1 MTATTRF
8 LDVLHG
14 RQPDTTPVWI
24 MRQAG
29 RYLPEYRELRAR
41 HEFLELCRIP
51 ELAAEVT
58 LQPLRR
64 FPLDAAILFSDIL
77 IPLAGMGQALAFHE
91 GEGPRLE
98 PVRSE
103 ADLAALDPG
112 RVPEANAFVPAAIR
126 LLKGEL
132 AGRTPLIGFAGAPF
146 TLACYAV
153 EGGGSHNFRWVKG
166 MMFQRPE
173 LFHRLMD
180 TITRALEHYIG
191 LQLAA
196 GIDAFQ
202 LFDTWGGVLARPH
215 YEAFALPYAKRLL
228 AAVGAAGVPAVYFV
242 LDGAHLLDLAAGA
255 GAPALGVDWRT
266 PLARVREHVGPDL
279 VLQGNLDPAALYGTP
294 AALRRETAAVIAGAG
309 ERHVFNLGHG
319 VWPDAPVDAVARLVD
334 LVHELGRRGER

>member
-1 MTATTRF
+1 MNPTTRF

-14 RQPDTTPVWI
+14 RRPDTTPVWI

-41 HEFLELCRIP
+41 HDFLEMCRTP

-77 IPLAGMGQALAFHE
+77 IPLAGMGQGLAFHE

-98 PVRSE
+98 PVRTE

-126 LLKGEL
+126 LLQGEL
-132 AGRTPLIGFAGAPF
+132 AGRAPLIGFAGAPF

-166 MMFQRPE
+166 MMFEAPE
-173 LFHRLMD
+173 LFHRLME

-191 LQLAA
+191 AQLAA
-196 GIDAFQ
+196 GVDAFQ

-215 YEAFALPYAKRLL
+215 YEAFALPYVKRLL
-228 AAVGAAGVPAVYFV
+228 AAVAAASVPAIYFV
-242 LDGAHLLDLAAGA
+242 LDGAHLLDLVDGA
-255 GAPALGVDWRT
+255 GAPALGLDWRT
-266 PLARVREHVGPDL
+266 PLADVRARVGPDR
-279 VLQGNLDPAALYGTP
+279 VLQGNLDTAVLYGTP
-294 AALRRETAAVIAGAG
+294 EALRRETAAVIAGAG

-319 VWPDAPVDAVARLVD
+319 VWPDAPVDMVARLVD
-334 LVHELGRRGER
+334 LVHELGRRGDR